1 MIPRSISIMGRD
13 YKIRRKRMK
22 EFALCDDDAETIWL
36 RSGIK
41 GDVAE
46 QSLLH
51 EVIHGILFRSG
62 SKFQIDDKLEEAIV
76 RAIEHGLWQSGYR
89 LLEPPSRQ
97 A

>member
-1 MIPRSISIMGRD
+1 MIRRTISVLGRE

-41 GDVAE
+41 GDIAE

-51 EVIHGILFRSG
+51 EVIHAILFRSG
-62 SKFQIDDKLEEAIV
+62 GKFQIEEKLEEAIV
-76 RAIEHGLWQSGYR
+76 RAVEHGIWQAGYR
-89 LLEPPSRQ
+89 LK
-97 A
+97 

>member
-1 MIPRSISIMGRD
+1 MQAAIHGDRIRGLTVIPRSISILGRE

-51 EVIHGILFRSG
+51 EVIH
-62 SKFQIDDKLEEAIV
+62 
-76 RAIEHGLWQSGYR
+76 
-89 LLEPPSRQ
+89 
-97 A
+97 

>member
-1 MIPRSISIMGRD
+1 MIPRSISILGRE
-13 YKIRRKRMK
+13 YRIRRKRMK

-41 GDVAE
+41 GEVAE

-62 SKFQIDDKLEEAIV
+62 VKFQIDSKLEESIV
-76 RAIEHGLWQSGYR
+76 RAIEHGIWQAGYK
-89 LLEPPSRQ
+89 LGGE
-97 A
+97 

>member
-1 MIPRSISIMGRD
+1 MIPRSISVLGRE

-22 EFALCDDDAETIWL
+22 EFACVEDDTETIWL

-41 GDVAE
+41 GDVAD

-62 SKFQIDDKLEEAIV
+62 SKFQIDDKLEESIV
-76 RAIEHGLWQSGYR
+76 RAMEHGLWQAGYR
-89 LLEPPSRQ
+89 LK
-97 A
+97 

>member
-1 MIPRSISIMGRD
+1 MIPRSISVLGRE

-22 EFALCDDDAETIWL
+22 EFACVEDDTETIWL

-41 GDVAE
+41 GDVAD

-62 SKFQIDDKLEEAIV
+62 SKFQIDHKLEEAIV
-76 RAIEHGLWQSGYR
+76 RAMEHGLWQAGYR
-89 LLEPPSRQ
+89 LK
-97 A
+97 